1 MIQACGSSPFQGFP
15 FRPTKMGAAEPLA
28 SAELFTVVILLSK
41 GRERCALRA
50 CSNTVQSAGNNFI
63 KRYQKITLSPSFYQR
78 LMFWAPWTHYRTI
91 RLEGSLMLSR
101 YHEAMEALA
110 PGAANRN
117 RHRNGQSFTVHGHSS
132 PTLMH
137 KVFVEDTWMPE
148 LQFHDGRSHMRPRP
162 DRPVHNAAAW

>member
-1 MIQACGSSPFQGFP
+1 
-15 FRPTKMGAAEPLA
+15 MGAAEPLA

-63 KRYQKITLSPSFYQR
+63 KRYHKKRYPECEEHLPSFYQR
-78 LMFWAPWTHYRTI
+78 LMFWAPWTHYKTI
-91 RLEGSLMLSR
+91 RLEGSLMPSR

-148 LQFHDGRSHMRPRP
+148 LQFHAGGSHMRPRP
-162 DRPVHNAAAW
+162 DPAVHNAAA